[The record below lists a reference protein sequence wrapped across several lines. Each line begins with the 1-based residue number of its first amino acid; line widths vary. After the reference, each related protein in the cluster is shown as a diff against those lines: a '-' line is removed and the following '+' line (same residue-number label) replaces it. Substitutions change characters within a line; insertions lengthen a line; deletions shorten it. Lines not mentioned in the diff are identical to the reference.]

1 MNLLELGNT
10 VKRLRKE
17 RGLTQEMLAKQAN
30 ISRATLSK
38 LENGHIA
45 QISIVTLND
54 ILNHLGYE
62 LDVKAINPFIS
73 QAGAVDMY
81 LSD

>member
-10 VKRLRKE
+10 VQKLRKE
-17 RGLTQEMLAKQAN
+17 RGITQEMLAQKAN

-38 LENGHIA
+38 LENGNIA
-45 QISIVTLND
+45 QVSIVTLND

-62 LDVKAINPFIS
+62 LDMKVLNPFI
-73 QAGAVDMY
+73 G
-81 LSD
+81 

>member
-1 MNLLELGNT
+1 MNLLELGSSI
-10 VKRLRKE
+10 KKLRKE
-17 RGLTQEMLAKQAN
+17 KHLTQEELAQKVK

-38 LENGHIA
+38 LENGQIA

-62 LDVKAINPFIS
+62 LDMQPLNPF
-73 QAGAVDMY
+73 VR
-81 LSD
+81 

>member
-1 MNLLELGNT
+1 MNLLELGSN

-17 RGLTQEMLAKQAN
+17 KGLTQEQLARQVN

-38 LENGHIA
+38 LENGNIA
-45 QISIVTLND
+45 QVSIVTLND

-62 LDVKAINPFIS
+62 LEVKPSNPFIS
-73 QAGAVDMY
+73 A
-81 LSD
+81 

>member
-73 QAGAVDMY
+73 QGQ
-81 LSD
+81 

>member
-1 MNLLELGNT
+1 MNLLELGET

-17 RGLTQEMLAKQAN
+17 RGMTQEVLAKKSG

-38 LENGHIA
+38 LENGQIAHI
-45 QISIVTLND
+45 SVVTLNE

-62 LDVKAINPFIS
+62 LDIKAMNPFES
-73 QAGAVDMY
+73 V
-81 LSD
+81 

>member
-1 MNLLELGNT
+1 LNLLELGSR
-10 VKRLRKE
+10 VKTLRKE
-17 RGLTQEMLAKQAN
+17 RGVTQENLAKKVG

-38 LENGHIA
+38 LENGNIA

-62 LDVKAINPFIS
+62 LEIKVSNPFS
-73 QAGAVDMY
+73 
-81 LSD
+81 L

>member
-1 MNLLELGNT
+1 MNLLELGEM

-17 RGLTQEMLAKQAN
+17 RGMTQEALAKKAG

-38 LENGHIA
+38 LENGQIA
-45 QISIVTLND
+45 QISVVTLND

-62 LDVKAINPFIS
+62 IDIKAMNPFES
-73 QAGAVDMY
+73 V
-81 LSD
+81 

>member
-1 MNLLELGNT
+1 MNLLELGKE

-17 RGLTQEMLAKQAN
+17 RNITQENLARTAG

-38 LENGHIA
+38 LENGNIA
-45 QISIVTLND
+45 QVSIVTLND

-62 LDVKAINPFIS
+62 LDIRETNPFIG
-73 QAGAVDMY
+73 AG
-81 LSD
+81 